1 MRPLKMKKELS
12 ILIPVFNDVCL
23 PLVQRLCVIAQATD
37 GLTYE
42 IIVADDGSTDSATVA
57 QNEKIAALPHCTFV
71 KRGRNVGRAA
81 IRNFLA
87 KEARYEWLL
96 MIDCDVEIP
105 DNDFITNY
113 FDAAENYKVVCGGL
127 AIGGDATTLRSN
139 LRYVYEKANEA
150 KLSALCRNKKPYQS
164 FRTTNFFIERA
175 TMLQHPFDESIKTY
189 GYEDVMFGKSLQD
202 SGVKLLHIDNKVC
215 YTIYEDNADYLKKTE
230 EAMHTLYSLRES
242 LAPYS
247 VLIMTQMKIESCR
260 LSGFVNLFFRC
271 FRNLWC
277 RNLLSQ
283 HPILAIYNLYR
294 LGYYNSLCKK

>member
-1 MRPLKMKKELS
+1 MKKELS

-23 PLVQRLCVIAQATD
+23 PLVQQLDGIAQATD

-57 QNEKIAALPHCTFV
+57 QNEPIDTLPHCTFI
-71 KRGRNVGRAA
+71 KRDRNVGRSA

-96 MIDCDVEIP
+96 MIDCDVEIL

-113 FDAAENYKVVCGGL
+113 FDAAETYKVVCGGL

-139 LRYVYEKANEA
+139 LRYVYEKANEG

-164 FRTTNFFIERA
+164 FRTTNFFIERT

-189 GYEDVMFGKSLQD
+189 GYEDVMFGKALQE
-202 SGVKLLHIDNKVC
+202 SCVTLLHIDNKVC
-215 YTIYEDNADYLKKTE
+215 YTMYEDNAAYLKKTE

-247 VLIMTQMKIESCR
+247 TLIMAQRKLQTCH
-260 LSGFVNLFFRC
+260 LSGIANTFFRC
-271 FRNLWC
+271 FRNLWR

-283 HPILAIYNLYR
+283 RPTLAVYNLYR
-294 LGYYNSLCKK
+294 LGYYNRLCKGGF